1 MDRTRW
7 GRIEEIFELAHA
19 QPIEARQRFL
29 AGACGT
35 DGALRDEIEA
45 MLAAAGQ
52 RSRARRRA
60 VDRRQLPGGSR
71 R

>member
-7 GRIEEIFELAHA
+7 GQIEEIFELAHA

-35 DGALRDEIEA
+35 DRSLRDELEA
-45 MLAAAGQ
+45 MLAAAVTIA
-52 RSRARRRA
+52 RS
-60 VDRRQLPGGSR
+60 PSNG
-71 R
+71 